1 MAATKNGRPR
11 LWGWGKAMLAA
22 SWVGVGA
29 LAFYC
34 GRSGVGSQATAAPP
48 SAQPV
53 VRAQEPASLP
63 APAPAPS
70 SEYTNQVVAYI
81 YGTTP
86 ITREDL
92 GEYLIVRQGAEKLDL
107 LINKKIIDHACQQ
120 RGIEVTA
127 AEIDAALAEDLKGLN
142 VDRKQFVNNILKQYH
157 KTLYEWKEDVI
168 RPKLLM
174 GKLCKDRVSVSDK
187 DLHDGFEAYY
197 GEKVKCKIIL
207 WPKNDDP
214 KLPMRLYGEIRD
226 SEEKFEQIARKQA
239 NPTLA
244 SKGGLLDPFGRH
256 TTGNEEFEKVAFS
269 LEPGEVSQLIETP
282 EGVVVI
288 KCIERI
294 PANSTKTLAEVR
306 EWMEK
311 EILNK
316 KVQLEIPQV
325 FKQLKEE
332 ANPKK
337 VMHTPQTEEELE
349 RNVLQEI
356 KEGGESVKKM
366 VGPTQGN

>member
-1 MAATKNGRPR
+1 MAATKNGRP
-11 LWGWGKAMLAA
+11 LSWGWGKTMLAA

-34 GRSGVGSQATAAPP
+34 GRSGVGSQAIAAPP
-48 SAQPV
+48 PAPV
-53 VRAQEPASLP
+53 VRAQEPAPLP
-63 APAPAPS
+63 VSEPS
-70 SEYTNQVVAYI
+70 SEYKSQVVAYI

-92 GEYLIVRQGAEKLDL
+92 GEYLIARQGVEKLEL
-107 LINKKIIDHACQQ
+107 LINKKIIDRACRQ

-127 AEIDAALAEDLKGLN
+127 AEVEAALAEDLKGLAVN
-142 VDRKQFVNNILKQYH
+142 KKEFVNNLLKQYH

-168 RPKLLM
+168 RPKLLL

-187 DLHDGFEAYY
+187 DLQDAFEAFY

-207 WPKNDDP
+207 WPKTDDP
-214 KLPMRLYGEIRD
+214 KIPMRLYAEIRD
-226 SEEKFEQIARKQA
+226 SEKKFDQIARQQA
-239 NPTLA
+239 SQQLA
-244 SKGGLLDPFGRH
+244 LKAGLLEPFARH

-269 LEPGEVSQLIETP
+269 LEPGEVSQLVDTP

-294 PANSTKTLAEVR
+294 PANKTAKLADVR
-306 EWMEK
+306 EKMEK
-311 EILNK
+311 AILDK
-316 KVQLEIPQV
+316 KVQLEIPVV
-325 FKQLKEE
+325 FKQLKDE

-337 VMHTPQTEEELE
+337 VMYTPQTEEELE
-349 RNVLQEI
+349 RSVLQEL
-356 KEGGESVKKM
+356 KEGGENVKKIA
-366 VGPTQGN
+366 GPPQGN